1 MSNNRVE
8 VHVGAK
14 TSDLKKGMNEAE
26 SIVKSTAQ
34 DIEATGKKV
43 DFKIDVSGV
52 QKSFD
57 SLSNNISAQMLSLGK
72 NIAAGLGSAI
82 AVDGLID
89 LTKNAIT
96 TAVEVR
102 RMSELVGESV
112 EDFQYFAAGAKTAG
126 LSLEQF
132 GQMGKD
138 ALDRLGEARRGEGEM
153 MDFFEKVAPKIGIT
167 IDQFKNLSGPDVL
180 QAYYYGLE
188 KANLSHPE
196 MITYMEQIVDDGSM
210 LIPLLKDGG
219 AGFKKWGEEAK
230 NAGAIMSK
238 DMVDNLGTAKDNL
251 YTLQLQFQGFQAL
264 LINSVTPVVT
274 SVAKNFD
281 NIKTAVIVLATAIS
295 ARLVVQCAVL
305 AKEFVIGIAQGVAYQ
320 MQLSALQGQA
330 LRTATAMGVLRS
342 ASALLG
348 GPAGLAMLA
357 FQGVAAGAAF
367 LYMKRSSD
375 EAVPSLSTQG
385 KTVAELRVEYEK
397 LDKAQQRVLTRQA
410 TADLAKAEQGFRKQ
424 EIALLGLVRAV
435 ISHSD
440 ASETDKK
447 AAKDLY
453 DQYLQGKLNA
463 DQLATG
469 INSLRTVEAKHKTG
483 IDEKAAAVNKER
495 KAVIDAQ
502 GVLKTYNDVVKQ
514 GTKDNKDHTD
524 SINDKANALANLTA
538 KQIEYVRESN
548 KESERER
555 YVQHNMKVGG
565 LSRERA
571 EHMADAR
578 DSAGMGYTAKEGSM
592 PEAVKKA
599 EEADWKRTQAAKARE
614 ESEKKSEEA
623 EQRKTKEMEKQSAI
637 AANTDQTTRN
647 MLKVYQAF
655 MNTGV
660 LTDKQARY
668 LTAEVGRENDFKN
681 SGLYGSHTDRNNG
694 QKNTGMISWQKS
706 RAVNLEKY
714 LGSQGLM
721 GSSGN
726 IKQTQE
732 ALDAQARF
740 LVNEIFNNKSY
751 AKSKNALSKN
761 AGYSELSKTVGKN
774 TIGWDYDGNKINAQ
788 PHHQKRDGYY
798 NKLNSVLGDDPSK
811 VTSVT
816 SSFTKLELIQT
827 QKAEEAEKQRLALK
841 YKYASE
847 QEKIATDLKNAIA
860 DIEKST
866 LSGDEQ
872 INAIV
877 QAEQEASDKVKA
889 IRVEQLEKTKTLLD
903 EELQGK
909 AILAQRIYELEM
921 AQVQSLFDAGKI
933 SNVDKVRLAQQLE
946 DQLYAIKRMGLEE
959 RLNLEQ
965 ELSGLTGKSTGVTST
980 TNEIGALDNQK
991 SISDIQSPALI
1002 SDAQMKDFESKFGDL
1017 TSRMSGLWDKGIQ
1030 SMMNGTLTWK
1040 NAMNAIFT
1048 ELAGAFIQNMITA
1061 PMKKYVANLA
1071 TRLAVKLGFIKT
1083 ETAAEVMGQ
1092 TAQTGAVVAGETTK
1106 TIATSTGALAR
1117 LAIKAGEAIKS
1128 IMMYAWEAMAG
1139 AFKAMVSIPYIGPVL
1154 AVAAGAS
1161 ALALVGGLAG
1171 KIKSARGGYDIPSGV
1186 NPVTQLHEEEMV
1198 LPKQHANTIRA
1209 LGRSMSGGGMSE
1221 QPAYAGD
1228 MGMMPSINIQA
1239 WDSKD
1244 VKKFMK
1250 KHGRELA
1257 GGLKSHRRGFGK

>member
-14 TSDLKKGMNEAE
+14 TSELKKGMNEAE
-26 SIVKSTAQ
+26 SIVKDTAKE
-34 DIEATGKKV
+34 IEVTGKKV
-43 DFKIDVSGV
+43 DFQIDVSGV
-52 QKSFD
+52 QKTFD
-57 SLSNNISAQMLSLGK
+57 NLSSNISTQMLGLGK
-72 NIAAGLGSAI
+72 KIAAGIGSAL
-82 AVDGLID
+82 AVDGLVSFTRNTIS
-89 LTKNAIT
+89 
-96 TAVEVR
+96 TASEVQK
-102 RMSELVGESV
+102 MSDLVGDSV
-112 EDFQYFAAGAKTAG
+112 EDFQYFAKGAETAG

-153 MDFFEKVAPKIGIT
+153 MDFFEKVAPKIGVT
-167 IDQFKNLSGPDVL
+167 IDMFKDLSGPEVI
-180 QAYYYGLE
+180 QAYYDGLE
-188 KANLSHPE
+188 KANLSHAE
-196 MITYMEQIVDDGSM
+196 TITYMEQIVNDGSL

-238 DMVDNLGTAKDNL
+238 DMVNNLGKAKENL
-251 YTLQLQFQGFQAL
+251 YTLELQFQGFQAM
-264 LINSVTPVVT
+264 LINSVTPAVT
-274 SVAKNFD
+274 AIAQNFD
-281 NIKTAVIVLATAIS
+281 NIKAVVIALGAAIS
-295 ARLVVQCAVL
+295 AKLVVQCAVL
-305 AKEFVIGIAQGVAYQ
+305 AKEFVIGVAQGMAYQ

-348 GPAGLAMLA
+348 GPAGLGMLA
-357 FQGVAAGAAF
+357 FQGLAAGAAF

-375 EAVPSLSTQG
+375 EAVPALSTQG
-385 KTVAELRVEYEK
+385 KTITELREEYEK
-397 LDKAQQRVLTRQA
+397 LDKVQQRVLVRQA
-410 TADLAKAEQGFRKQ
+410 TDDLDKATKSLKDQDKAMRELIKT
-424 EIALLGLVRAV
+424 ITD
-435 ISHSD
+435 HY
-440 ASETDKK
+440 ASSNEDRKK
-447 AAKDLY
+447 AGELFDEYNKGHKTVL
-453 DQYLQGKLNA
+453 
-463 DQLATG
+463 QLATG
-469 INSLRTVEAKHKTG
+469 INNLKTVSDRLKSSIDDQAKAVDK
-483 IDEKAAAVNKER
+483 EK
-495 KAVIDAQ
+495 KAVIGAQ
-502 GVLKTYNDVVKQ
+502 GVLKTYNQVVTQ

-538 KQIEYVRESN
+538 KQLEYVEASKMDGK
-548 KESERER
+548 KETYISMLED
-555 YVQHNMKVGG
+555 QGF
-565 LSRERA
+565 SRDKA
-571 EHMADAR
+571 EFYAD
-578 DSAGMGYTAKEGSM
+578 
-592 PEAVKKA
+592 KKA
-599 EEADWKRTQAAKARE
+599 ESGTDFYTPMPAAVKVSVEEDWKRAQAAKARE

-681 SGLYGSHTDRNNG
+681 SGLYGSHTDKNNG

-721 GSSGN
+721 DSSGN

-732 ALDAQARF
+732 ALDAQAKF
-740 LVNEIFNNKSY
+740 LVNEIFNDKFY

-847 QEKIATDLKNAIA
+847 QEKVATDLKNAIA
-860 DIEKST
+860 DIEEST

-877 QAEQEASDKVKA
+877 QAEKEAAEKVKA
-889 IRVEQLEKTKTLLD
+889 LRIEQLEKDHVLQQ

-909 AILAQRIYELEM
+909 IILSERIYELEM
-921 AQVQSLFDAGKI
+921 AQIQASFDAGKI
-933 SNVDKVRLAQQLE
+933 SNVDKVKLEKQLQ
-946 DQLYAIKRMGLEE
+946 DNLTAIKRIGLEE
-959 RLNLEQ
+959 RLDLEQ
-965 ELSGLTGKSTGVTST
+965 ELGALTGKSSGVTST

-1002 SDAQMKDFESKFGDL
+1002 DAAQMKDFEDKFGDL

-1048 ELAGAFIQNMITA
+1048 ELAGAFIQSMISE
-1061 PMKKYVANLA
+1061 PLKKYAASLA
-1071 TRLAVKLGFIKT
+1071 TRMAIKLGFIKT
-1083 ETAAEVMGQ
+1083 ETAAEVAGQ
-1092 TAQTGAVVAGETTK
+1092 AAQTGAVVAGETAK
-1106 TIATSTGALAR
+1106 TAATGVGVFAR
-1117 LAIKAGEAIKS
+1117 IGMKIMETIKS
-1128 IMMYAWEAMAG
+1128 VMMSAWEAMAKTM
-1139 AFKAMVSIPYIGPVL
+1139 ASIPFPLNIALG
-1154 AVAAGAS
+1154 AAAFAGVAGI
-1161 ALALVGGLAG
+1161 VG
-1171 KIKSARGGYDIPSGV
+1171 KIASARGGYDIPAGV

-1209 LGRSMSGGGMSE
+1209 LGKSLSSGGGIGGGGGSSE
-1221 QPAYAGD
+1221 PPVYFS
-1228 MGMMPSINIQA
+1228 PTIQA

-1244 VKKFMK
+1244 VKRFMK

-1257 GGLKSHRRGFGK
+1257 ESLSSFNRNFGKP

>member
-14 TSDLKKGMNEAE
+14 TSELKKGMNEAE
-26 SIVKSTAQ
+26 SIVKDTAQ
-34 DIEATGKKV
+34 EIEVTGKKV
-43 DFKIDVSGV
+43 DFQIDVSGV
-52 QKSFD
+52 QKTFD
-57 SLSNNISAQMLSLGK
+57 NLSSNISTQMLGLGK
-72 NIAAGLGSAI
+72 KIAAGIGSAL
-82 AVDGLID
+82 AVDGLVNF
-89 LTKNAIT
+89 TRNAIS
-96 TAVEVR
+96 TASEVQK
-102 RMSELVGESV
+102 MSDLVGDSV
-112 EDFQYFAAGAKTAG
+112 EDFQYFAKGAETAG

-153 MDFFEKVAPKIGIT
+153 MDFFEKVAPKIGVT
-167 IDQFKNLSGPDVL
+167 IDMFKDLSGPEVI
-180 QAYYYGLE
+180 QAYYDGLE
-188 KANLSHPE
+188 KANLSHAE
-196 MITYMEQIVDDGSM
+196 TITYMEQIVNDGSL

-238 DMVDNLGTAKDNL
+238 DMVDNLGKAKENL
-251 YTLQLQFQGFQAL
+251 YTLELQFQGFQAM
-264 LINSVTPVVT
+264 LINSVTPAVT
-274 SVAKNFD
+274 AIAQNFD
-281 NIKTAVIVLATAIS
+281 NIKAVTIALGAAIS
-295 ARLVVQCAVL
+295 AKLVVQCAVL
-305 AKEFVIGIAQGVAYQ
+305 AKEFVIGVAQGMAYQ

-357 FQGVAAGAAF
+357 VQGVAAGAAF

-375 EAVPSLSTQG
+375 EAVPALSTQG
-385 KTVAELRVEYEK
+385 KTVAQLREEYEK

-424 EIALLGLVRAV
+424 EIALLGLVRAL

-440 ASETDKK
+440 ASEMDKK

-469 INSLRTVEAKHKTG
+469 INNLRTVEAKHKSG

-514 GTKDNKDHTD
+514 GTKDNKSHTD

-538 KQIEYVRESN
+538 KQMEYVRESN
-548 KESERER
+548 KQSERER
-555 YVQHNMKVGG
+555 YIQHNMKVGG
-565 LSRERA
+565 VSRERA

-578 DSAGMGYTAKEGSM
+578 DKAGMGYTAKDGAM
-592 PEAVKKA
+592 PEAVKQA
-599 EEADWKRTQAAKARE
+599 EEADWKRKQAAEAR
-614 ESEKKSEEA
+614 
-623 EQRKTKEMEKQSAI
+623 
-637 AANTDQTTRN
+637 
-647 MLKVYQAF
+647 
-655 MNTGV
+655 
-660 LTDKQARY
+660 
-668 LTAEVGRENDFKN
+668 
-681 SGLYGSHTDRNNG
+681 
-694 QKNTGMISWQKS
+694 
-706 RAVNLEKY
+706 
-714 LGSQGLM
+714 
-721 GSSGN
+721 
-726 IKQTQE
+726 
-732 ALDAQARF
+732 
-740 LVNEIFNNKSY
+740 
-751 AKSKNALSKN
+751 
-761 AGYSELSKTVGKN
+761 
-774 TIGWDYDGNKINAQ
+774 
-788 PHHQKRDGYY
+788 
-798 NKLNSVLGDDPSK
+798 
-811 VTSVT
+811 
-816 SSFTKLELIQT
+816 
-827 QKAEEAEKQRLALK
+827 EEAEKKAEETQKRQTKELEKQQQILQVNARVKANAEKYNFSGIESQYGLPTGMLSAIHMQESSGNTNVVGSMTKYGTAKGGFQFLDDTAKRFNVHNPFDTKQAAEGAAKYLRFLLNKFGDIDTAISAYHAGEGNVEAGTGIGPVNRQYVKNVKGYMAGVNGVEAGTDASAYEKSLQEQIRKADEAEKQKLALQ
-841 YKYASE
+841 YKYADESK
-847 QEKIATDLKNAIA
+847 KIAIDLKNEL
-860 DIEKST
+860 DEIEKST
-866 LSGDEQ
+866 LSSDEKKAF
-872 INAIV
+872 AI
-877 QAEQEASDKVKA
+877 QAEKDAAEKTKA
-889 IRVEQLEKTKTLLD
+889 IRIEQLEQMKVLLD
-903 EELQGK
+903 EELQGRT
-909 AILAQRIYELEM
+909 ILAERIFTIEM
-921 AQVQSLFDAGKI
+921 AQLEASLNAGKI
-933 SNVDKVRLAQQLE
+933 SNVEKARLAKQLE

-959 RLNLEQ
+959 RLALES
-965 ELSGLTGKSTGVTST
+965 ELGGLTGNTNGVSSV

-1002 SDAQMKDFESKFGDL
+1002 SSAEMKDFEDKFGDL

-1048 ELAGAFIQNMITA
+1048 ELAGAFIQSMITA
-1061 PMKKYVANLA
+1061 PMKKYAASLA

-1083 ETAAEVMGQ
+1083 ETAAEVAGQ
-1092 TAQTGAVVAGETTK
+1092 AAQTGAVVAGETTK
-1106 TIATSTGALAR
+1106 TMATSTGALAR

-1171 KIKSARGGYDIPSGV
+1171 KIKSARGGYDIPAGV

-1209 LGRSMSGGGMSE
+1209 LGKNLTSDGGIGGGGGSSA
-1221 QPAYAGD
+1221 QTF
-1228 MGMMPSINIQA
+1228 NNFTIQA

-1244 VKKFMK
+1244 VRRFME

-1257 GGLKSHRRGFGK
+1257 GGLKGYNRNFGR

>member
-14 TSDLKKGMNEAE
+14 TSELKKGMNEAE
-26 SIVKSTAQ
+26 SIVKDTAQ
-34 DIEATGKKV
+34 EIEVTGKKV
-43 DFKIDVSGV
+43 DFQIDVSGV
-52 QKSFD
+52 QKTFD
-57 SLSNNISAQMLSLGK
+57 NLSSNISTQMLGLGK
-72 NIAAGLGSAI
+72 KIAAGIGSAL
-82 AVDGLID
+82 AVDGLVSFTRNTIS
-89 LTKNAIT
+89 
-96 TAVEVR
+96 TASEVQK
-102 RMSELVGESV
+102 MSDLVGDSV
-112 EDFQYFAAGAKTAG
+112 EDFQYFAKGAETAG

-153 MDFFEKVAPKIGIT
+153 MDFFEKVAPKIGVT
-167 IDQFKNLSGPDVL
+167 IDMFKDLSGPEVI
-180 QAYYYGLE
+180 QAYYDGLE
-188 KANLSHPE
+188 KANLSHAE
-196 MITYMEQIVDDGSM
+196 TITYMEQIVNDGSL

-238 DMVDNLGTAKDNL
+238 DMVDNLGKAKENL
-251 YTLQLQFQGFQAL
+251 YTLELQFQGFQAM
-264 LINSVTPVVT
+264 LINSVTPAVT
-274 SVAKNFD
+274 AIAQNFD
-281 NIKTAVIVLATAIS
+281 NIKAVVIALGAAIS
-295 ARLVVQCAVL
+295 AKLVVQCAVL
-305 AKEFVIGIAQGVAYQ
+305 AKEFVIGVAQGMAYQ

-348 GPAGLAMLA
+348 GPAGLGMLA
-357 FQGVAAGAAF
+357 FQGLAAGAAF

-375 EAVPSLSTQG
+375 EAVPALSTQG
-385 KTVAELRVEYEK
+385 KTITELREEYEK

-410 TADLAKAEQGFRKQ
+410 TADLAKAEQGFHKQ

-435 ISHSD
+435 VNHSD
-440 ASETDKK
+440 ASDADKK
-447 AAKDLY
+447 AAKELH
-453 DQYLQGKLNA
+453 DQYIQGKLNA

-469 INSLRTVEAKHKTG
+469 INNLRTVESKHKAG
-483 IDEKAAAVNKER
+483 IDEKAASVNKER
-495 KAVIDAQ
+495 KAIIDAQ
-502 GVLKTYNDVVKQ
+502 GVLKTYNQVVTQ

-538 KQIEYVRESN
+538 KQLEYVEASKMDGK
-548 KESERER
+548 KETYISMLED
-555 YVQHNMKVGG
+555 QGF
-565 LSRERA
+565 SRDKA
-571 EHMADAR
+571 EFYAD
-578 DSAGMGYTAKEGSM
+578 
-592 PEAVKKA
+592 KKA
-599 EEADWKRTQAAKARE
+599 ESGTDFYTPMPAAVKVSVEEDWKRAQAAKARE

-681 SGLYGSHTDRNNG
+681 SGLYGSHTDKNNG

-721 GSSGN
+721 DSSGN

-732 ALDAQARF
+732 ALDAQAKF
-740 LVNEIFNNKSY
+740 LVNEIFNDKFY

-847 QEKIATDLKNAIA
+847 QEKVATDLKNAIA
-860 DIEKST
+860 DIEEST

-877 QAEQEASDKVKA
+877 QAEKEAAEKVKA
-889 IRVEQLEKTKTLLD
+889 LRIEQLEKDHVLQQ

-909 AILAQRIYELEM
+909 IILSERIYEIEM
-921 AQVQSLFDAGKI
+921 AQLQASFDAGKV
-933 SNVDKVRLAQQLE
+933 SNFEKVQREKDLE
-946 DQLYAIKRMGLEE
+946 DKLTAIKRIGLEE
-959 RLNLEQ
+959 RLDLETQ
-965 ELSGLTGKSTGVTST
+965 LGKLTGEIGGIQTA
-980 TNEIGALDNQK
+980 TNDLGALDHQK
-991 SISDIQSPALI
+991 QVSDISQPKKLD
-1002 SDAQMKDFESKFGDL
+1002 DAQLKDFEEKFGGL
-1017 TSRMSGLWDKGIQ
+1017 TSRMSGLWEKGIQ

-1048 ELAGAFIQNMITA
+1048 ELAGEFIQNMITE
-1061 PMKKYVANLA
+1061 PTKKLAKELAVRLA
-1071 TRLAVKLGFIKT
+1071 TKLGFIKT
-1083 ETAAEVMGQ
+1083 ETAAEVTGQ
-1092 TAQTGAVVAGETTK
+1092 AAQTGAVVAGETAK
-1106 TIATSTGALAR
+1106 TTATGVGVFAR
-1117 LAIKAGEAIKS
+1117 IGMKIMETIKS
-1128 IMMYAWEAMAG
+1128 VMMSAWEAMAKTM
-1139 AFKAMVSIPYIGPVL
+1139 ASIPFPLNIALG
-1154 AVAAGAS
+1154 AAAFAGVAGIVSKVA
-1161 ALALVGGLAG
+1161 
-1171 KIKSARGGYDIPSGV
+1171 SARGGYDIPSGV
-1186 NPVTQLHEEEMV
+1186 NPLTQLHEEEMV

-1209 LGRSMSGGGMSE
+1209 LGKNLSSDGGIGGGGGSSA
-1221 QPAYAGD
+1221 QTF
-1228 MGMMPSINIQA
+1228 NNFTIQA

-1244 VKKFMK
+1244 VRRFME

-1257 GGLKSHRRGFGK
+1257 GGLKGYNRNFGR

>member
-14 TSDLKKGMNEAE
+14 TSELKKGMNEAE
-26 SIVKSTAQ
+26 SIVKDTAKE
-34 DIEATGKKV
+34 IEVTGKKV
-43 DFKIDVSGV
+43 DFQIDVSGV
-52 QKSFD
+52 QKTFD
-57 SLSNNISAQMLSLGK
+57 NLSSNISTQMLGLGK
-72 NIAAGLGSAI
+72 KIAAGIGSAL
-82 AVDGLID
+82 AVDGLVSFTRNTIS
-89 LTKNAIT
+89 
-96 TAVEVR
+96 TASEVQK
-102 RMSELVGESV
+102 MSDLVGDSV
-112 EDFQYFAAGAKTAG
+112 EDFQYFAKGAETAG

-153 MDFFEKVAPKIGIT
+153 MDFFEKVAPKIGVT
-167 IDQFKNLSGPDVL
+167 IDMFKDLSGPEVI
-180 QAYYYGLE
+180 QAYYDGLE
-188 KANLSHPE
+188 KANLSHAE
-196 MITYMEQIVDDGSM
+196 TITYMEQIVNDGSL

-238 DMVDNLGTAKDNL
+238 DMVNNLGKAKENL
-251 YTLQLQFQGFQAL
+251 YTLELQFQGFQAM
-264 LINSVTPVVT
+264 LINSVTPAVT
-274 SVAKNFD
+274 AIAQNFD
-281 NIKTAVIVLATAIS
+281 NIKAVVIALGAAIS
-295 ARLVVQCAVL
+295 AKLVVQCAVL
-305 AKEFVIGIAQGVAYQ
+305 AKEFVIGVAQGMAYQ

-348 GPAGLAMLA
+348 GPAGLGMLA
-357 FQGVAAGAAF
+357 FQGLAAGAAF

-375 EAVPSLSTQG
+375 EAVPALSTQG
-385 KTVAELRVEYEK
+385 KTITELREEYEK
-397 LDKAQQRVLTRQA
+397 LDKVQQRVLVRQA
-410 TADLAKAEQGFRKQ
+410 TDDLDKATKSLKDQDKAMRELIKT
-424 EIALLGLVRAV
+424 ITD
-435 ISHSD
+435 HY
-440 ASETDKK
+440 ASSNEDRKK
-447 AAKDLY
+447 AGELFDEYNKGHITVL
-453 DQYLQGKLNA
+453 
-463 DQLATG
+463 QLATG
-469 INSLRTVEAKHKTG
+469 INNLKTVSDRLKSSIDDQAKAV
-483 IDEKAAAVNKER
+483 DNEK
-495 KAVIDAQ
+495 KAVIGAQ
-502 GVLKTYNDVVKQ
+502 GVLKTYNQVVTQ

-538 KQIEYVRESN
+538 KQLEYVEASKMDGK
-548 KESERER
+548 KETYISMLED
-555 YVQHNMKVGG
+555 QGF
-565 LSRERA
+565 SRDKA
-571 EHMADAR
+571 EFYAD
-578 DSAGMGYTAKEGSM
+578 
-592 PEAVKKA
+592 KKA
-599 EEADWKRTQAAKARE
+599 ESGTDFYTPMPAAVKVSVEEDWKRAQAAKARE

-681 SGLYGSHTDRNNG
+681 SGLYGSHTDKNNG

-721 GSSGN
+721 DSSGN

-732 ALDAQARF
+732 ALDAQAKF
-740 LVNEIFNNKSY
+740 LVNEIFNDKFY

-847 QEKIATDLKNAIA
+847 QEKVATDLKNAIA
-860 DIEKST
+860 DIEEST

-877 QAEQEASDKVKA
+877 QAEKEAAEKVKA
-889 IRVEQLEKTKTLLD
+889 LRIEQLEKDHVLQQ

-909 AILAQRIYELEM
+909 IILSERIYELEM
-921 AQVQSLFDAGKI
+921 AQIQASFDAGKI
-933 SNVDKVRLAQQLE
+933 SNVDKVKLEKQLQ
-946 DQLYAIKRMGLEE
+946 DNLTAIKRIGLEE
-959 RLNLEQ
+959 RLDLEQ
-965 ELSGLTGKSTGVTST
+965 ELGALTGKSSGVTST

-1002 SDAQMKDFESKFGDL
+1002 DAAQMKDFEDKFGDL

-1048 ELAGAFIQNMITA
+1048 ELAGEFIQNMITE
-1061 PMKKYVANLA
+1061 PTKKLAKELAVRLA
-1071 TRLAVKLGFIKT
+1071 TKLGFIKT
-1083 ETAAEVMGQ
+1083 ETAAEVTGQ
-1092 TAQTGAVVAGETTK
+1092 AAQTGAVVAGETAK
-1106 TIATSTGALAR
+1106 TTATGVGVFAR
-1117 LAIKAGEAIKS
+1117 IGMKIMETIKS
-1128 IMMYAWEAMAG
+1128 VMMSAWEAMAKTM
-1139 AFKAMVSIPYIGPVL
+1139 ASIPFPLNIALG
-1154 AVAAGAS
+1154 AAAFAGVAGIVSKVA
-1161 ALALVGGLAG
+1161 
-1171 KIKSARGGYDIPSGV
+1171 SARGGYDIPSGV
-1186 NPVTQLHEEEMV
+1186 NPLTQLHEEEMV

-1209 LGRSMSGGGMSE
+1209 LGKNLSSGAIGGSGGSTE
-1221 QPAYAGD
+1221 QPIYFS
-1228 MGMMPSINIQA
+1228 PTIQA

-1244 VKKFMK
+1244 VKRFMK

-1257 GGLKSHRRGFGK
+1257 ESLSSFNRNFGKP